1 MTTTQESLRS
11 RMISVSDLAWQELQP
26 GIRMKN
32 LWEHPETKRRALM
45 TRIGPGTRLPL
56 HRHAGDE
63 LIFVIEGALSDD
75 FGTVTAGNMG
85 YRPNGCVHAI
95 SSKQGATVLA
105 VITGGVEPAS
115 EMGTAPPSQI
125 FPLSEL
131 EWVEARPGVRQKR
144 IWEDKAAER
153 RVLLARFEPGA
164 TLPLHRHVGDEL
176 IFVLEGANAD
186 ESGVVTPGN
195 LSYRPNGCVHTVT
208 SKNGATAL
216 AFVWGRTEMV

>member
-1 MTTTQESLRS
+1 MSLGSRRRNYERRTRNAEQKFSIPHSAFIIQRSSFCVSSRRRDTMTTTQESLRS
-11 RMISVSDLAWQELQP
+11 RMISVSDLEWQELQP

-63 LIFVIEGALSDD
+63 LIFVIEGA
-75 FGTVTAGNMG
+75 
-85 YRPNGCVHAI
+85 
-95 SSKQGATVLA
+95 
-105 VITGGVEPAS
+105 
-115 EMGTAPPSQI
+115 
-125 FPLSEL
+125 
-131 EWVEARPGVRQKR
+131 
-144 IWEDKAAER
+144 
-153 RVLLARFEPGA
+153 
-164 TLPLHRHVGDEL
+164 
-176 IFVLEGANAD
+176 NAD

-208 SKNGATAL
+208 TKNGATAL